1 MARVHC
7 FNNNTDK
14 RHREYQLTEEPIL
27 TDTTTLHEES
37 HTLDVDAIASPSSS
51 RIESTS
57 PEPTEMSLTN
67 HLRSSSAALT
77 AALLQNAHGNIDVV
91 GAVAAALSVKP
102 ESLHMLKEP
111 AEPPIEQSKL
121 EIEEK
126 ESSDMVDAMDQAAAA
141 TALQLLGLSQSNKK
155 EKQKEEKK
163 DENVMLIAQYPGL
176 TSNMDEIEMNEEMT
190 QEYKRGTWT
199 KEEDELLLAGIK
211 KYGYGRWK
219 EIAQSIPGR
228 KGKQLKQRWDNT
240 LASKYV
246 DQDWL
251 RNKIRH
257 EDEYQ
262 KNSPPPPEKDEK
274 AYKLI
279 DSTDWNDIAQKIS
292 EKAKEGD
299 QSAIEALLSQA
310 LLGSIGQSSSHTTP
324 PPPPPTPAPITAST
338 PTTPRSET
346 FPSPSLNFADATAFA
361 LYAQQLSQ
369 PTQSPLNN
377 HTYFTYDTPPTDH
390 PRIKRRRSDPA
401 LADTQSAAMS
411 IYASATP
418 ITTTVNNQTQTVY
431 PCLFPNCGKT
441 FARLYNLK
449 SHSRTHTDDRP
460 YICQSCQ
467 AAFSRNHDL
476 KRHSKIHG
484 GDKPYKC
491 NGCKKSFSRLDALKR
506 HKSNQR
512 NKQGCM
518 ES

>member
-1 MARVHC
+1 MARVH
-7 FNNNTDK
+7 FFTNTHNDK
-14 RHREYQLTEEPIL
+14 RHRTLADEPSL
-27 TDTTTLHEES
+27 SDTLQEDTHN
-37 HTLDVDAIASPSSS
+37 LDVDAIASPL
-51 RIESTS
+51 IS
-57 PEPTEMSLTN
+57 PELPSTPPLQ
-67 HLRSSSAALT
+67 LRNNSSSAALT
-77 AALLQNAHGNIDVV
+77 AALLQNAHNNIDVV
-91 GAVAAALSVKP
+91 GAVAAALSVTEVPKD
-102 ESLHMLKEP
+102 
-111 AEPPIEQSKL
+111 
-121 EIEEK
+121 EEDK
-126 ESSDMVDAMDQAAAA
+126 NEVDAMDQAAAA
-141 TALQLLGLSQSNKK
+141 TALQLLGLSQPKKDKEDKK
-155 EKQKEEKK
+155 EEEE
-163 DENVMLIAQYPGL
+163 EN
-176 TSNMDEIEMNEEMT
+176 

-240 LASKYV
+240 LAAKYV
-246 DQDWL
+246 DQEWL
-251 RNKIRH
+251 KNKIRH
-257 EDEYQ
+257 EEEYQ
-262 KNSPPPPEKDEK
+262 KSRAPSTEKEEK
-274 AYKLI
+274 FKMLE
-279 DSTDWNDIAQKIS
+279 STDWNDIAQKIS

-310 LLGSIGQSSSHTTP
+310 LLGSIGH
-324 PPPPPTPAPITAST
+324 T
-338 PTTPRSET
+338 PTTTPLS
-346 FPSPSLNFADATAFA
+346 SPPPAEPYPPFSDAFA
-361 LYAQQLSQ
+361 LYAQQLQ
-369 PTQSPLNN
+369 PPP
-377 HTYFTYDTPPTDH
+377 TYFPFQQPEDH
-390 PRIKRRRSDPA
+390 PRKRRRSDPA

-460 YICQSCQ
+460 YICHSCQ

-484 GDKPYKC
+484 GDKPYTC